1 MSSRRLQG
9 VFRVTLFASKTS
21 WRRLQDVSKTYLQC
35 VFLKRLQD
43 VFQDV
48 FKTFLQ
54 NILQL
59 CLQDVLKDKT
69 MLHWR
74 LLEDVFKTSSVRL
87 HQGECLLGCLTMCIS
102 KVTFSFPDTMYEHAK
117 NQLYLFIHS
126 WDTANYRVLWPKTT
140 HPYLTM
146 PTQQLLK

>member
-9 VFRVTLFASKTS
+9 VFRVTLRFQDLLKTPS
-21 WRRLQDVSKTYLQC
+21 RRLQDVFAMRLPKTSS
-35 VFLKRLQD
+35 RRSQD

-59 CLQDVLKDKT
+59 CLQDVWKDKT

-74 LLEDVFKTSSVRL
+74 FLEDVFKTSSVRL

-117 NQLYLFIHS
+117 NRPNSFIHS
-126 WDTANYRVLWPKTT
+126 WNTADYRVPWPKRT

-146 PTQQLLK
+146 PTQ

>member
-43 VFQDV
+43 VLKTSSKTSSRHFCKTSCNYA
-48 FKTFLQ
+48 FKTSWKIKQ
-54 NILQL
+54 
-59 CLQDVLKDKT
+59 CYT
-69 MLHWR
+69 
-74 LLEDVFKTSSVRL
+74 EDVFKTSSVRL